1 MDGRADLILLTIPS
15 WISFHEKPTLKAM
28 TDANAEDRK
37 RTIWI
42 LPLNESPLNIETLIA
57 SNTTKKNSGKIDC
70 KNDGLF
76 FLLETIKLFLKYIV
90 NLINKNYY
98 SFLI

>member
-1 MDGRADLILLTIPS
+1 MKVISNNTIILFLAALIGCQ
-15 WISFHEKPTLKAM
+15 
-28 TDANAEDRK
+28 
-37 RTIWI
+37 
-42 LPLNESPLNIETLIA
+42 A
-57 SNTTKKNSGKIDC
+57 SNSTKKNSGKIDC

-98 SFLI
+98 SFLIQ

>member
-1 MDGRADLILLTIPS
+1 M
-15 WISFHEKPTLKAM
+15 
-28 TDANAEDRK
+28 
-37 RTIWI
+37 
-42 LPLNESPLNIETLIA
+42 A

-98 SFLI
+98 SFLIQ